1 MLHQATLSAIL
12 IKLFKYVYRNGGS
25 YMSELDLRT
34 LLIQKLDQIDDVENK
49 MLSNEIDTETGLH
62 KIQRLRREYTE
73 IMVEY
78 TMD

>member
-1 MLHQATLSAIL
+1 
-12 IKLFKYVYRNGGS
+12 
-25 YMSELDLRT
+25 MSELDLRT

>member
-1 MLHQATLSAIL
+1 
-12 IKLFKYVYRNGGS
+12 
-25 YMSELDLRT
+25 MSELDLKT
-34 LLIQKLDQIDDVENK
+34 LLLRKLEQIDDVEDK
-49 MLSNEIDTETGLH
+49 MMSKEIDTETGLH